1 MDYKKEYEEIS
12 GLYDKALDRIV
23 NLYRDLKELQDEN
36 KDLQYRL
43 AKTEGKLDEMRN
55 IYRIITGREDM

>member
-1 MDYKKEYEEIS
+1 MDYKKKYEEIS